1 MWIPPEV
8 HDPVVMRVEGDNEAG
23 LAYRLTQQW
32 ALAGIN
38 LQGVTMSVLG
48 NKFVG
53 LAAFDS
59 VEYCIEGNEIA
70 VDVRDDSN
78 WHRNTPIHIFL
89 GLP

>member
-1 MWIPPEV
+1 MRAARQAGLTEA

-38 LQGVTMSVLG
+38 LQGVTMSVLS

-59 VEYCIEGNEIA
+59 VADANRAAQILA
-70 VDVRDDSN
+70 D
-78 WHRNTPIHIFL
+78 L
-89 GLP
+89 GSS